1 LQVSMDSR
9 LPLPYEIRKIGE
21 LNYEFVNKDGILY
34 HTFFLPMVYPDMDN
48 TFSFSIERE
57 GTAPHGIDRRIAAT
71 VVDILRRFFEK
82 VENAMIMVCDNIDGK
97 QGKRRVL
104 FNRWFDLYNDGTL
117 SSRNIDVREGFY
129 ELMVS
134 IYYKHDNPNKQKLIK
149 AFNELMSQDIYEIV
163 I

>member
-1 LQVSMDSR
+1 MDSR
-9 LPLPYEIRKIGE
+9 LPSPYKIEE
-21 LNYEFVNKDGILY
+21 LEPLDYSFVNKDGIKY
-34 HTFFLPMVYPDMDN
+34 RAFFLPMVYPDMDN

-71 VVDILRRFFEK
+71 VISILRRFFEK
-82 VENAMIMVCDNIDGK
+82 VENAMIMVCDNTDGK

-117 SSRNIDVREGFY
+117 SSRNVDVREGFY

-134 IYYKHDNPNKQKLIK
+134 IYYKHDNPNKQKLIR